1 MNLEPTEDQQT
12 LAETIGRLLKDR
24 YDHSTRLELLGSE
37 LGWSKDMWKRYADL
51 GLLGLPFDEEYGGAG
66 MGFAEV
72 SVVLE
77 EFGKALVL
85 EPYIATIVLA
95 GGLVAATGTD
105 EQKKSILSAISAG
118 ESILAFAASEPGVRW
133 SQTDVSTKAEKSGD
147 GWTVSGEKSGVL
159 AGDSADQFVVSASTA
174 DGIVG
179 LFLVDGKA
187 DGVRRDSYTQQDG
200 LRAANV
206 LFDSAAAQALGDP
219 ADAAAAIK
227 SVIDEATA
235 GLCAE
240 AVGAMGAMLNIT
252 SEYLKTRVQFG
263 TPIGTFQVLQH
274 RSADMYV
281 SLEQARSMAVTSRLA
296 ITEGEEGLERD
307 QTLRAAKVQIDT
319 SARHIGQE
327 SIQMHGGIGVTMEYP
342 IGHYT
347 KRLTVIART
356 FGDTDSHL
364 QAFAKAGG
372 LLVASDTI
380 A

>member
-1 MNLEPTEDQQT
+1 MNLEPTEDQKT
-12 LAETIGRLLKDR
+12 LADTISRLLKDH
-24 YDHSTRLELLGSE
+24 YDHSTRLELLRSE
-37 LGWSKDMWKRYADL
+37 PGWSKDMWKRYADL

-66 MGFAEV
+66 MGFDEV
-72 SVVLE
+72 AVVLE

-85 EPYIATIVLA
+85 EPYIATVVLG
-95 GGLVAATGTD
+95 GGLVAEAGTED
-105 EQKKSILSAISAG
+105 QKKAVLPGVAAG
-118 ESILAFAASEPGVRW
+118 ETLLAFAASEPGARW
-133 SQTDVSTKAEKSGD
+133 SLTDINTKAEKSGD
-147 GWTVSGEKSGVL
+147 GWTVSGEKSAVL
-159 AGDSADQFVVSASTA
+159 GGDAADQFVVSATTP
-174 DGIVG
+174 DGVIG
-179 LFLVDGKA
+179 LFLVDGNA

-200 LRAANV
+200 LRAADV
-206 LFDSAAAQALGDP
+206 LFDSAAAQALGNP
-219 ADAAAAIK
+219 TDAAAAAK
-227 SVIDEATA
+227 RVIDRAIA

-240 AVGAMGAMLNIT
+240 AVGAMGQMLDIT
-252 SEYLKTRVQFG
+252 TEYLKTRVQFG

-281 SLEQARSMAVTSRLA
+281 SLEQARSMAVTARLA
-296 ITEGEEGLERD
+296 ISQGEEGLELD

-319 SARHIGQE
+319 SGRHIGQE

-364 QAFAKAGG
+364 QAFAQAGG
-372 LLVASDTI
+372 LLAANDSI